1 MTLPHSIGQDDRN
14 GIMDSRIPTDLTSLY
29 SCAARSFRS
38 RCTLVFVTAVVLA
51 GCHTAHHHHPSAAL
65 GLPRELDKTTL
76 ATYVIEPP
84 DILLIE
90 ASDALPGRP
99 VSGERLVRPDG
110 TILLPSYGEVYVV
123 GLTPRQVEIA
133 IGDLLGE
140 SLKTRPQI
148 SVDIASYNSKFYY
161 VWGEVDRPGRYPI
174 TGNETVLDA
183 MSLAGGPTPFAD
195 THTVCLVR
203 PTDSLSAFAS
213 SGIADDGYVVAANAE
228 SDEAHALILP
238 VDLRAVVEQGDPTTN
253 YQLLP
258 GDRVVVRLVPAADL
272 ERKLDP
278 IMTLVERTLSIGVLG
293 RFVVDPNA
301 GFR

>member
-1 MTLPHSIGQDDRN
+1 
-14 GIMDSRIPTDLTSLY
+14 
-29 SCAARSFRS
+29 
-38 RCTLVFVTAVVLA
+38 VVLA
-51 GCHTAHHHHPSAAL
+51 GCHTAQDYHPYVAL

-76 ATYVIEPP
+76 AEYVIEAP

-123 GLTPRQVEIA
+123 GLTPRQAENA

-140 SLKTRPQI
+140 ALKTRPQI
-148 SVDIASYNSKFYY
+148 SVDIASYNSKYYY
-161 VWGEVDRPGRYPI
+161 VWGEVDLPGRYPV

-183 MSLAGGPTPFAD
+183 MSLAGGPTPYAD

-203 PTDSLSAFAS
+203 PTDSQAQFAS
-213 SGIADDGYVVAANAE
+213 PGIADDGHVVAAHTE
-228 SDEAHALILP
+228 FDETHARILP
-238 VDLRAVVEQGDPTTN
+238 VDLRSVVELGDPTTN

-278 IMTLVERTLSIGVLG
+278 FLTIVERALSIGVLG
-293 RFVVDPNA
+293 RFVADPNA